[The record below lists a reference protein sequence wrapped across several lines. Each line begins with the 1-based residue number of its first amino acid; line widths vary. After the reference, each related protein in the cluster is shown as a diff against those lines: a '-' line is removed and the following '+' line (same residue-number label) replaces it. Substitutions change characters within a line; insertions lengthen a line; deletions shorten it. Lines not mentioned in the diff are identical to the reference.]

1 MKVMQGETATTTID
15 FRDWKYL
22 SDITRFKTVTDN
34 AKVIAGL
41 EEGSIEIDFNKMT
54 ESDK

>member
-54 ESDK
+54 ENDK

>member
-1 MKVMQGETATTTID
+1 MEGEVATTTID

-22 SDITRFKTVTDN
+22 SDITRFKEETDN
-34 AKVIAGL
+34 PRVIAGL
-41 EEGSIEIDFNKMT
+41 EEGSIEIDFNRMT